1 LEIYEDAKGLKGIRS
16 TGKDSA
22 KEVFDAVG
30 DIPDRYGN
38 EAAKMQMATMYLI
51 AQRASNKGL
60 AKLDLGALGIT
71 QQEVDAAMAA
81 AEANPQ
87 LKAALEKVRARYNAY
102 NKGMITFL
110 ADTGAIT
117 KAEARDFLRDGDY
130 VPYYRVKE
138 NGIAELVFGGERT
151 IRIGDIR
158 HQPHL
163 AALKGGEA
171 KILPI
176 NASIPRNTTLL
187 MSKALT
193 NLAARNVGY
202 AMQEI
207 GKATDSM
214 QVRKGYGVASDASI
228 IRFNQE
234 PDPNDPKDTG
244 ERHVRVQTNGTVA
257 EGIPA
262 ELLIQSLEGAPLTL
276 PGFLKW
282 GGIAGDLLRA
292 GVTRTPL
299 YLLRQLFRDPMAATA
314 TAGLDYGMLTAIY
327 KANKE
332 FLKMSTG
339 QSTTAA
345 ELIKKGLMQ
354 SGIFTGDPDDISKFA
369 LQLASGK
376 DFNAFDKLFRMADKA
391 ALNADAATRA
401 LVYENA
407 IKNGLSEVEADFA
420 VMESMNFHKRGLSPT
435 IQYASRMIPFFNAQI
450 QGLNVLYKAATGQMP
465 FNERLKIRQKFYQ
478 NAGLL
483 ALTGIVYAMAMEDD
497 EYYKNAKPKDR
508 YSNFF
513 LHVPGLDEPLKLPIP
528 YEFGWFF
535 SLGAAASDA
544 MAGQTDGGQQLA
556 ALRSMFLGA
565 IPGASSMGVPQVI
578 KPLAE
583 VWTNKDFNTGF
594 ELESKRLQGKSVEER
609 YNANTTELAKAMS
622 KFAPVLSPIQIERI
636 VSGYLGQIPI
646 AVLAATNGLFK
657 DGEVE
662 PVPKNLSE
670 MSLVGSLFQ
679 KKYGG
684 ADADVMYKLADEAM
698 QAKRDLDGMK
708 REGRVADARDYV
720 ENHRTELAVAPL
732 ALHYQKLMGNIRTM
746 EERIRGTNMPGE
758 EKRKRIDELEKRKQD
773 LAQKFEQRIKEL
785 ES

>member
-1 LEIYEDAKGLKGIRS
+1 
-16 TGKDSA
+16 
-22 KEVFDAVG
+22 
-30 DIPDRYGN
+30 
-38 EAAKMQMATMYLI
+38 
-51 AQRASNKGL
+51 
-60 AKLDLGALGIT
+60 
-71 QQEVDAAMAA
+71 
-81 AEANPQ
+81 
-87 LKAALEKVRARYNAY
+87 
-102 NKGMITFL
+102 
-110 ADTGAIT
+110 
-117 KAEARDFLRDGDY
+117 
-130 VPYYRVKE
+130 
-138 NGIAELVFGGERT
+138 
-151 IRIGDIR
+151 
-158 HQPHL
+158 
-163 AALKGGEA
+163 
-171 KILPI
+171 
-176 NASIPRNTTLL
+176 
-187 MSKALT
+187 
-193 NLAARNVGY
+193 
-202 AMQEI
+202 
-207 GKATDSM
+207 
-214 QVRKGYGVASDASI
+214 
-228 IRFNQE
+228 
-234 PDPNDPKDTG
+234 
-244 ERHVRVQTNGTVA
+244 
-257 EGIPA
+257 
-262 ELLIQSLEGAPLTL
+262 
-276 PGFLKW
+276 
-282 GGIAGDLLRA
+282 
-292 GVTRTPL
+292 
-299 YLLRQLFRDPMAATA
+299 
-314 TAGLDYGMLTAIY
+314 
-327 KANKE
+327 
-332 FLKMSTG
+332 
-339 QSTTAA
+339 
-345 ELIKKGLMQ
+345 
-354 SGIFTGDPDDISKFA
+354 
-369 LQLASGK
+369 
-376 DFNAFDKLFRMADKA
+376 
-391 ALNADAATRA
+391 
-401 LVYENA
+401 
-407 IKNGLSEVEADFA
+407 
-420 VMESMNFHKRGLSPT
+420 MNFHKRGLSPT

-609 YNANTTELAKAMS
+609 YNANTTELAKAVS